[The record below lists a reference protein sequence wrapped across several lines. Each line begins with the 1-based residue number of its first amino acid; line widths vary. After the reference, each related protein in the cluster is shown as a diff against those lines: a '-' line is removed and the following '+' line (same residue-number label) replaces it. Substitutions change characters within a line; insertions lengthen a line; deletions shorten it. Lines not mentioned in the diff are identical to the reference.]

1 MGTAEDLPMF
11 ALRWLLPFLGG
22 ALFSV
27 ALPPDL
33 GPLYENK
40 TVGFAIKPFKD
51 WNAVPPQPR
60 EKYQIVGWVSK
71 HEQLAR
77 KQHVKYNPEMNILVF
92 RTAEPPDPNEDPKKA
107 AEEQRMRDEYGPWS
121 TFSAYAD
128 RYLKGRGVSKEGEP
142 TKKEIN
148 GVAAQVWT
156 LMFNDGHEP
165 PVRRVV
171 YVFPG
176 DGCEVAVEYTSMDE
190 WFSNL
195 SGDIEASAKTFKFTG
210 SGAKPTAASAGKS
223 SDGSSAPGTTTDQDS
238 PAVAQKKLLDEQIAK
253 LPPGWKH
260 FVSKKGRYLILYDA
274 EDGFVK
280 QLAVHLE
287 AMRDYYETVFVP
299 DQKITAISI
308 VRVCKDETM
317 YHGYGGPP
325 STGGYWSSRQ
335 HELVV
340 FQNKNVD
347 QLGTFGVISHEAF
360 HQYIYYFYGEI
371 SPHSWYNEGHGDY
384 FSGAVLGGDK
394 VVDIKPYRRAG
405 YDRESTIKEAVRA
418 GTYTPLKKFVKFSQ
432 EEYYSGNVDLN
443 YSEGWSI
450 IYFLRAGK
458 KEGVKFDGKWSKVLD
473 DYLRNLVAARD
484 KARAD
489 SKESFHESEHDGSIQ
504 SNALAA
510 TFSSWSDEDWV
521 AFEAAWKKFYS

>member
-1 MGTAEDLPMF
+1 MF
-11 ALRWLLPFLGG
+11 ARRRLMPWLGG
-22 ALFSV
+22 ALFAV
-27 ALPPDL
+27 ALPLDL

-40 TVGFAIKPFKD
+40 TVGFAIKPMKD
-51 WNAVPPQPR
+51 WNAVPPQPG
-60 EKYQIVGWVSK
+60 EKYQVVGWVSK
-71 HEQLAR
+71 REQLAR
-77 KQHVKYNPEMNILVF
+77 KQHVKYSPEMNILVF
-92 RTAEPPDPNEDPKKA
+92 RPPEPPDPNADPKKQSL
-107 AEEQRMRDEYGPWS
+107 EDKMRDDFGPWS

-128 RYLKGRGVSKEGEP
+128 KYLDKRGVKKEGEP
-142 TKKEIN
+142 KKKEIN

-156 LMFNDGHEP
+156 LMFNDGHQP

-176 DGCEVAVEYTSMDE
+176 EGCEVAVEYTSMDE

-195 SGDIEASAKTFKFTG
+195 SGDIEASAKTFKFTAG
-210 SGAKPTAASAGKS
+210 ASKPAAAPAPAAKPGDANP
-223 SDGSSAPGTTTDQDS
+223 APGTTTDQDS
-238 PAVAQKKLLDEQIAK
+238 PAVAQKKFLDEQIAK

-260 FVSKKGRYLILYDA
+260 FLSKKGRYLILYDA

-280 QLAVHLE
+280 QLAIHLE

-299 DQKITAISI
+299 DKKITAISI

-325 STGGYWSSRQ
+325 STGGYWSSHQ

-340 FQNKNVD
+340 FQNKNID

-360 HQYIYYFYGEI
+360 HQYIYYFYGELD
-371 SPHSWYNEGHGDY
+371 PHSWYNEGHGDY

-418 GTYTPLKKFVKFSQ
+418 GTYTPLKKFMKFSQ
-432 EEYYSGNVDLN
+432 QEYYSGDVNLN

-458 KEGVKFDGKWSKVLD
+458 KAGVKFDDKWSKVLD
-473 DYLRNLVAARD
+473 DYLKNLVAARD
-484 KARAD
+484 KAHAD
-489 SKESFHESEHDGSIQ
+489 SKESSFMEEHDGSIQ

-510 TFSSWSDEDWV
+510 TFSSWSDEDW
-521 AFEAAWKKFYS
+521 ASFEAAWKKFYS